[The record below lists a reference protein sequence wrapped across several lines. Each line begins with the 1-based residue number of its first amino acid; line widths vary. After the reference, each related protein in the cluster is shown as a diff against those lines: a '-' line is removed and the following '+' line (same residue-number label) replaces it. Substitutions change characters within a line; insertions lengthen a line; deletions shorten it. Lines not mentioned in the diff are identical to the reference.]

1 MYKNLIFIYV
11 LIILFSGCVSNNN
24 IKKVFQTHK
33 ANQISKD
40 YNKIMNFLHDYKVKL
55 DKRNP
60 RYYNKTLEKAIY
72 RQINNNKTFV
82 TLRDF
87 DGKKLQNFKQYLDL
101 AFDKKGILNRNDY
114 LVLGVYYMIYDAYSI
129 AGQHKFTALN
139 YNKEKLEKLYKNLY
153 ILKWKIRTSKD
164 INGNYLFLTWQN
176 NWQVEYLQKK
186 FDDLN
191 KLKKLKS
198 IIEKKENLLSHS
210 NFSFEVLL
218 SLMIHKV
225 ENSLEDIGAEPSD
238 ITLDTLTSLVFI
250 I

>member
-1 MYKNLIFIYV
+1 MYKNFIFIYV
-11 LIILFSGCVSNNN
+11 LIILFSGCASNSN
-24 IKKVFQTHK
+24 IKSVFQTQK
-33 ANQISKD
+33 ANEISKD
-40 YNKIMNFLHDYKVKL
+40 YKQIMNYLHKYKVKL

-60 RYYNKTLEKAIY
+60 KYYNKTLEKAIY
-72 RQINNNKTFV
+72 SQINSGETFV

-101 AFDKKGILNRNDY
+101 AFDKKGLLNRNDY
-114 LVLGVYYMIYDAYSI
+114 LILGVYYMIYDAYLI

-139 YNKEKLEKLYKNLY
+139 YDKEKLEKLYKNLH

-176 NWQVEYLQKK
+176 NWQVEYMKK
-186 FDDLN
+186 RFDDLN
-191 KLKKLKS
+191 NLKDLKS
-198 IIEKKENLLSHS
+198 IVENKESLLSHS

-238 ITLDTLTSLVFI
+238 ITFDTLTSLVFI